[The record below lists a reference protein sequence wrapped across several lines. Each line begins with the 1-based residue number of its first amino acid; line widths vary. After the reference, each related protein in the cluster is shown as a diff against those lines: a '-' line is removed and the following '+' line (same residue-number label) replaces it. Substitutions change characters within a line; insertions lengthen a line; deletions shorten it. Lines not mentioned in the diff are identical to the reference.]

1 MQQPN
6 HQIFNP
12 RTMAQGIR
20 LGDVQW
26 DSDGQTLVWLEG
38 RSAQGVLVAQRRGL
52 APNDLT
58 TDLSVRAR
66 VGYGGGDFTVAHGHV
81 VFVADSRL
89 WRQPL
94 NGGSAIAITP
104 AFGEC
109 AAPAVSPDGR
119 WVVFV
124 HSHEGADC
132 VAVVDVQG
140 KCWPQRLITG
150 DDFYMQPVWS
160 ASSQQLACVAWN
172 KPQMPWDGSELRLC
186 ELVVNAEGLPQL
198 AAMQTLAGTADTAVF
213 QPAFSPDGRWLAYVS
228 DADGWAHVQLYD
240 LQNKV
245 HKQLTFGECEFA
257 QPAWAQGMR
266 TIAWRH
272 DSRAIFGLRNA
283 AARVAVWEIPLE
295 GTPAAFAPMAAY
307 TDVEGLAAAPTD
319 AALACVAS
327 ASSIPLRVV
336 LCLPPQPAAVVRRS
350 RSETLLPEQL
360 AAAEPISWQSAGG
373 QLTHGLYYAPVGSAL
388 GTPPPAV
395 VISHGGPTSQR
406 RMGFHGD
413 VQFLAARGY
422 AVLLLNYR
430 GSTGY
435 GRAYMLQLRG
445 AWGKVDREDAV
456 SGAQHLAQRGLAD
469 AARMV
474 VMGGSAGGTTVLMA
488 LALHPGVFRVG
499 VNFYGVSDMFGLDEE
514 THKFEAHYNATM
526 LGALP
531 QAAAV
536 YRERSAVFF
545 ADNIVDPLIV
555 FQGSDDNVVKQNQS
569 DRIVESLRRRNVR
582 HEYHVYQGEGHG
594 WRKAETIEACY
605 TALERFLRANI
616 GPR

>member
-6 HQIFNP
+6 HQILNP

-66 VGYGGGDFTVAHGHV
+66 VGYGGGDFTVGHGHV

-94 NGGSAIAITP
+94 AGGSAIAITP

-172 KPQMPWDGSELRLC
+172 KPQMPWDGTELRLC

-240 LQNKV
+240 LQIKV

-336 LCLPPQPAAVVRRS
+336 LCLPPHAAAVVRRS

-413 VQFLAARGY
+413 VQFLVARGY

-469 AARMV
+469 AARIV